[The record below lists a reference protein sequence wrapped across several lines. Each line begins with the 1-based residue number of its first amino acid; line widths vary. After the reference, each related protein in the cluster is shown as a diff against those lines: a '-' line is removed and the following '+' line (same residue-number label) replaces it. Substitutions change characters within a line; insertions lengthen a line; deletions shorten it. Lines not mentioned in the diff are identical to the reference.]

1 MECLADRRRFR
12 SGSTAAS
19 FQEFVATL
27 ASNVDSIYQTVRA
40 MAAAFEFKPEE
51 RINESDLSKR
61 LGISRTPLRE
71 ALNRLVA
78 EGLLTV
84 QEGRGFFCRSLVPE
98 QIVHIYELR
107 QAIESETVMRAV
119 ERASDAEL
127 TDLKNH
133 LDDIAA
139 KYVSTS
145 SAREIVEL
153 DEAFHLR
160 IAELSKNGELVRA
173 LENLNE
179 QIRYVRWI
187 SMRSKI
193 DITKSVH
200 EEIINAMLARDVA
213 TSVARMR
220 AHIEKSTDEA
230 KETVRT
236 AYSQIY
242 VPGE

>member
-1 MECLADRRRFR
+1 M
-12 SGSTAAS
+12 
-19 FQEFVATL
+19 

-51 RINESDLSKR
+51 RINESELSKR

-84 QEGRGFFCRSLVPE
+84 QEGKGFFCRSLVPE
-98 QIVHIYELR
+98 QIIHLYELR
-107 QAIESETVMRAV
+107 QAIESEAVMRAV
-119 ERASDAEL
+119 ERASDQEL
-127 TDLKNH
+127 ADLKAH
-133 LDDIAA
+133 LDEIAP
-139 KYVSTS
+139 KYISTS

-160 IAELSKNGELVRA
+160 IADLSKNAELVRA

-179 QIRYVRWI
+179 RLRYVRWI

-193 DITKSVH
+193 DLTKSAH
-200 EEIINAMLARDVA
+200 ESILNAMLERDIA

-220 AHIEKSTDEA
+220 SHIEKSTDEA
-230 KETVRT
+230 KDTVRT

>member
-1 MECLADRRRFR
+1 MQHGELRKSDPRANQIE
-12 SGSTAAS
+12 
-19 FQEFVATL
+19 QEPVETL

-40 MAAAFEFKPEE
+40 MAASFEFKPEE

-78 EGLLTV
+78 EGLLTAR
-84 QEGRGFFCRSLVPE
+84 EGRGFFCRSLEPG
-98 QIVHIYELR
+98 QIVHLYELR
-107 QAIESETVMRAV
+107 QALESESVIRAV
-119 ERASDAEL
+119 ERASDEEL
-127 TDLKNH
+127 ADLKAH
-133 LDDIAA
+133 LVEIEP

-145 SAREIVEL
+145 SAREIVAL
-153 DEAFHLR
+153 DEAFHLK
-160 IAELSKNGELVRA
+160 IAALSKNAELVRA

-179 QIRYVRWI
+179 QVRYVRWI

-193 DITKSVH
+193 DLTKSAH
-200 EEIINAMLARDVA
+200 EEILNAMLARDVA
-213 TSVARMR
+213 TSVSRMR
-220 AHIEKSTDEA
+220 AHIEKSTEEA
-230 KETVRT
+230 KETVRA

>member
-1 MECLADRRRFR
+1 M
-12 SGSTAAS
+12 G
-19 FQEFVATL
+19 
-27 ASNVDSIYQTVRA
+27 SNVDSIYQTVRA

-98 QIVHIYELR
+98 QIVQIYELR

-127 TDLKNH
+127 TGLKNH
-133 LDDIAA
+133 LDEIAT

-160 IAELSKNGELVRA
+160 IAELSKNAELVRA
-173 LENLNE
+173 LANINE

-193 DITKSVH
+193 DITESVH